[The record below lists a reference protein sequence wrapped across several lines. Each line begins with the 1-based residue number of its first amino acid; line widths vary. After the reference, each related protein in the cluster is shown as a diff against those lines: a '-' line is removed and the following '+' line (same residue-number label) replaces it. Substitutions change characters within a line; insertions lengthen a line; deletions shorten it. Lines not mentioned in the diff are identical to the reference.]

1 MVTYMGRDPGRTRRR
16 ILAAALRE
24 FSLRGFAGARIDSIA
39 RRARV
44 NKRMLYHYFGDKR
57 DLYREIFRRK
67 LAEKTEVTQT
77 TPFDPAEGMPYWFQE
92 IRGDLDWVRLL
103 GWDSLGG
110 GPGSSIAHEE
120 YRELYA
126 EALRWLRGAQQR
138 RFVSEELSPEQL
150 MLAFFALNMFPLAFP
165 QITRAITGFSPT
177 DRAFEEQHQE
187 LVRRLAQRLRPL
199 PQERGSRDANP
210 QGSLEPSGSGE
221 AR

>member
-1 MVTYMGRDPGRTRRR
+1 MMRRDPERTKRR

-24 FSLRGFAGARIDSIA
+24 FSLRGFAGARIDAIA

-57 DLYREIFRRK
+57 DLYWEIFRRK
-67 LAEKTEVTQT
+67 LAEKTEVTQA
-77 TPFDPAEGMPYWFQE
+77 TPFDPAEGMPYWYQE

-110 GPGSSIAHEE
+110 GAGSSIADEE
-120 YRELYA
+120 YRRLYA
-126 EALRWLRGAQQR
+126 AALRWLRGAQQR
-138 RFVSEELSPEQL
+138 GFLSDELDPAQL

-165 QITRAITGFSPT
+165 QIARAITGLSPT
-177 DRAFEEQHQE
+177 DRAFEEQHKE
-187 LVRRLAQRLRPL
+187 LVRRLAERLRPL
-199 PQERGSRDANP
+199 PQEQGSRDAHVH
-210 QGSLEPSGSGE
+210 GSLEPSGSGE

>member
-1 MVTYMGRDPGRTRRR
+1 MRRDPDRTKRR

-44 NKRMLYHYFGDKR
+44 NKRMLYHYFGDKQ

-67 LAEKTEVTQT
+67 LAEKTEVTKA
-77 TPFDPAEGMPYWFQE
+77 TPFDPGEGMPYWFKE

-103 GWDSLGG
+103 GWDAFGG
-110 GPGSSIAHEE
+110 GPGSSIADEE
-120 YRELYA
+120 YRGLYA
-126 EALRWLRGAQQR
+126 EALQWLRGAQQR
-138 RFVSEELSPEQL
+138 GFLSEELSAEQL

-165 QITRAITGFSPT
+165 QITRAITGLSPT
-177 DRAFEEQHQE
+177 DRAFEQHHEQ
-187 LVRRLAQRLRPL
+187 LVRRLAERLRPL
-199 PQERGSRDANP
+199 PRERGSRDATL

-221 AR
+221 AS